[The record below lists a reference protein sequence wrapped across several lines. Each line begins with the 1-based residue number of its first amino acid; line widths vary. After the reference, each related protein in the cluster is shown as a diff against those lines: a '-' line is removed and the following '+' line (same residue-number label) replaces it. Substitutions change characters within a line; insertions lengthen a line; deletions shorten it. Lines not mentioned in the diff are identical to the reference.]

1 VTILERI
8 QVDTRD
14 AMKAR
19 EKERVGTLRMLASAL
34 QQEAKLGDGDEIA
47 VLRREHK
54 RRLEAADAYR
64 KGGREDRAATEEGE
78 ATLIEEYLPDQL
90 GDEELE
96 RLVADAIADAG
107 ASSPG
112 DMGKVMGTLMP
123 KLDGRAD
130 GKRVS
135 AEVRAQLEQNK

>member
-1 VTILERI
+1 MSILAQI
-8 QVDTRD
+8 QADTRE

-54 RRLEAADAYR
+54 RRLEAADAFR
-64 KGGREDRAATEEGE
+64 GGGSDERAAAEEAE
-78 ATLIEEYLPDQL
+78 AQLIEGYLPAQL
-90 GDEELE
+90 PDDELGA
-96 RLVADAIADAG
+96 LVEAAVAETA
-107 ASSPG
+107 AAAPA
-112 DMGKVMGTLMP
+112 DMGRVMAAVMP
-123 KLDGRAD
+123 KIAGRAD

-135 AEVRAQLEQNK
+135 DAVRERLS

>member
-1 VTILERI
+1 MTILERI
-8 QVDTRD
+8 QAETRV

-19 EKERVGTLRMLASAL
+19 ERDRVGALRVLTSAL

-64 KGGREDRAATEEGE
+64 QGGREDRAAAEEGE
-78 ATLIEEYLPDQL
+78 AAMIESYLPEQL
-90 GDEELE
+90 DDEELE
-96 RLVADAIADAG
+96 RLVAEAVAESG
-107 ASSPG
+107 AASPA
-112 DMGKVMGTLMP
+112 DMGKVMGAVMP
-123 KLDGRAD
+123 RLDGRAD

-135 AEVRAQLEQNK
+135 AAVRSQLETK